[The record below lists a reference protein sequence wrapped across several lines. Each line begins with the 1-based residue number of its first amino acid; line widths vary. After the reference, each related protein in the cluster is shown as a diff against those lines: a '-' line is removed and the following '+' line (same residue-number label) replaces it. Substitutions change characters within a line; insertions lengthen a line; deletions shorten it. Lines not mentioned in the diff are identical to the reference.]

1 MVAAQRKAN
10 KHAIACH
17 LTETSRNFK
26 NEISKDGKIRP
37 MLEPE
42 TDNKMQTFLSG
53 PFCSHTMPTI
63 AVAAFCACIFMP
75 AAQAVA
81 MVPSPRQ
88 HLILS
93 SGWRFLQQDV
103 ERCRSPASMTPSGPR
118 RPTSS
123 IYRNETVCIPESNRA
138 T

>member
-1 MVAAQRKAN
+1 
-10 KHAIACH
+10 
-17 LTETSRNFK
+17 
-26 NEISKDGKIRP
+26 

-103 ERCRSPASMTPSGPR
+103 EKAQEPGFDDTEWATASHKLDLSE
-118 RPTSS
+118 
-123 IYRNETVCIPESNRA
+123 RNRLHP
-138 T
+138 